1 MANTRNRVANEN
13 NDNNN
18 ANLPPSPTLE
28 QVLIMQTQMLQT
40 MANMQQAPQYQP
52 APEQQPRDKL
62 GEFQRTKPPT
72 FSHSVE
78 PMDADDWL
86 KIVEKKLQV
95 VQCNNREKVLF
106 AAHQLVGPAA
116 DWWDAYVEAHE
127 EPETIN
133 WQEFK
138 NSFRSHHVLLGVMKH
153 KKKEFGD
160 LKQGSMT
167 VSKYVTRFTQLSHYA
182 LITWIQMRRSK
193 TGFSMD

>member
-1 MANTRNRVANEN
+1 LYLYIKSLHDHQMANTRNRVANEN

-116 DWWDAYVEAHE
+116 D
-127 EPETIN
+127 
-133 WQEFK
+133 
-138 NSFRSHHVLLGVMKH
+138 
-153 KKKEFGD
+153 
-160 LKQGSMT
+160 
-167 VSKYVTRFTQLSHYA
+167 
-182 LITWIQMRRSK
+182 
-193 TGFSMD
+193 